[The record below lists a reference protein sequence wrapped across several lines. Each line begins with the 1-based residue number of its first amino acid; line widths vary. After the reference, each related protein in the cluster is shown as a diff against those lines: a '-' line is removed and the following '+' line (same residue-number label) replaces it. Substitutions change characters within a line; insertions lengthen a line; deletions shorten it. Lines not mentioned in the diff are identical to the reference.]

1 MLTFFA
7 KDKYIHNYEDIRY
20 KDIFCTNRYRLNL
33 LENQTLK

>member
-20 KDIFCTNRYRLNL
+20 KDIFCTNRLNL